1 MFQNGT
7 LYLEEPLNYEQ
18 QSRYHLHAIA
28 NDSEHVSSE
37 LEITISVL
45 NVNDHPPMFIQV
57 SYTVELLENEPVGT
71 VLATIQATDDDA
83 QSLDGSTVTPPP
95 LFALVTRYQVL
106 EDGVPF
112 EVRLNPE
119 TNAGV
124 LVNTDSLDFE
134 SDHCSYSI
142 TVVAFDGGNK
152 SSLIPARVRIEL
164 KNLNDNPF
172 YFSNDTYHF
181 TLQENFAG
189 EIGSVSIIDDDFLSS
204 KGCPS
209 SHSSMLTN
217 VTFIVYGQSGD
228 GSAFNIDSN
237 GLISNVEPFDYES
250 SDHELVLL
258 VSAGDSFYSSGDGDK
273 LVIVSSVHDK
283 TCR

>member
-1 MFQNGT
+1 VIAVDSGGRTSEPASVEICIIDLNDNPPFFRPSRLKFAIPENTVQLITTLAATDADEISIGLTYSLVTEVESFRLFQNGT

-18 QSRYHLHAIA
+18 QSMYHLYAIA

-37 LEITISVL
+37 LEIAISVL
-45 NVNDHPPMFIQV
+45 NVNDHPPVFIQV
-57 SYTVELLENEPVGT
+57 SYTVELLENEAVGT

-83 QSLDGSTVTPPP
+83 QSLDGGIVTPPP

-124 LVNTDSLDFE
+124 LVNTRSLDFE
-134 SDHCSYSI
+134 SDRCSYSI

-189 EIGSVSIIDDDFLSS
+189 EIGFTEA
-204 KGCPS
+204 
-209 SHSSMLTN
+209 SH
-217 VTFIVYGQSGD
+217 
-228 GSAFNIDSN
+228 
-237 GLISNVEPFDYES
+237 
-250 SDHELVLL
+250 
-258 VSAGDSFYSSGDGDK
+258 
-273 LVIVSSVHDK
+273 VHF
-283 TCR
+283 